1 MISYLV
7 YFVVFLILCFV
18 LYLAAKAIQR
28 GLDAKNANKNLH
40 SGLKK
45 NKEKF
50 FFNKSNELKK
60 KKKY

>member
-1 MISYLV
+1 MLS
-7 YFVVFLILCFV
+7 
-18 LYLAAKAIQR
+18 LAAKATQR
-28 GLDAKNANKNLH
+28 DLDAKNANKNLH

-45 NKEKF
+45 NKENF

>member
-28 GLDAKNANKNLH
+28 GLDAKNANKNLQ
-40 SGLKK
+40 SGFKK
-45 NKEKF
+45 NKEKKILG
-50 FFNKSNELKK
+50 N
-60 KKKY
+60 